1 MPGEPIAL
9 DAAVERIADP
19 LAHDPV
25 REQRVAALYAFI
37 TQQPP
42 LARAVAALPGRT
54 QLPRNRPGARH
65 QPNQC
70 RHETQPP
77 ENPHA
82 RRTLTHTDPQPEHAM
97 ELDDITAAWRSLEQ
111 RLDQQTALTSQ
122 LLGDMRSHAARAQLR
137 LLWLSQSVQLLCAIT
152 LNRRHRPQLAPV
164 CRSGDSRRRR
174 GAAAAVVRCAGS
186 FGGPATVAVVATGFR
201 QATVTDTARACTAAA
216 LAHTRGAVAGRS
228 VWVLWV
234 AVADAAWRT
243 LTGLSLPNAW
253 LLCNVVV
260 GAPGGIGTWLGD
272 RRLQRRGPPWL
283 ERLDTAHAGRSV
295 ARTETLLEQI
305 ARFQRE

>member
-1 MPGEPIAL
+1 M
-9 DAAVERIADP
+9 
-19 LAHDPV
+19 
-25 REQRVAALYAFI
+25 
-37 TQQPP
+37 
-42 LARAVAALPGRT
+42 
-54 QLPRNRPGARH
+54 
-65 QPNQC
+65 
-70 RHETQPP
+70 
-77 ENPHA
+77 
-82 RRTLTHTDPQPEHAM
+82 THTDPQPEHAM